1 MYRSHLG
8 TLPDE
13 NWQFNSD
20 METFL
25 HFFNMTVVFQSWD
38 FYRKTLM
45 EEAYK
50 MGWPVARHMFLV
62 FSNNSVAYTNPHV
75 RFQFMLGTELLVA
88 PVFKEGSSSVKVFLP
103 ANTTWIH
110 VWTNK
115 IYKGM
120 TKLSIH
126 HYSLTSKSSSP
137 GLLHLPFFEV
147 KKVLH
152 IVSIQ
157 SSNCKYWRKGVGNKT
172 IPPAYHH
179 SNK

>member
-20 METFL
+20 TETLL
-25 HFFNMTVVFQSWD
+25 HFFNMTVVFQSWA

-62 FSNNSVAYTNPHV
+62 FPNNSVAYTNPHI

-88 PVFKEGSSSVKVFLP
+88 PVFKEGSSSVPPL
-103 ANTTWIH
+103 
-110 VWTNK
+110 K
-115 IYKGM
+115 I
-120 TKLSIH
+120 
-126 HYSLTSKSSSP
+126 
-137 GLLHLPFFEV
+137 GL
-147 KKVLH
+147 
-152 IVSIQ
+152 
-157 SSNCKYWRKGVGNKT
+157 
-172 IPPAYHH
+172 A
-179 SNK
+179 

>member
-20 METFL
+20 TETFL
-25 HFFNMTVVFQSWD
+25 HFFNMTVVFQSWA

-62 FSNNSVAYTNPHV
+62 FPNNSVTYTNPHV

-88 PVFKEGSSSVKVFLP
+88 PVFKEGSSTVKVFLP
-103 ANTTWIH
+103 TNTTWIH

-120 TKLSIH
+120 TKLS
-126 HYSLTSKSSSP
+126 SLLTSNSSCTSSS
-137 GLLHLPFFEV
+137 LVFDV
-147 KKVLH
+147 KVLYKH
-152 IVSIQ
+152 TILGSTLEE
-157 SSNCKYWRKGVGNKT
+157 KGWEQDY
-172 IPPAYHH
+172 PANSY
-179 SNK
+179 

>member
-20 METFL
+20 TETFL
-25 HFFNMTVVFQSWD
+25 QFFNMTVVFQSWA

-120 TKLSIH
+120 TKTF
-126 HYSLTSKSSSP
+126 YP
-137 GLLHLPFFEV
+137 PFFTH
-147 KKVLH
+147 LTAH
-152 IVSIQ
+152 AFPALLSIVSIQ
-157 SSNCKYWRKGVGNKT
+157 SGKYWRKKVGNKT
-172 IPPAYHH
+172 IPLTVHVPAYHH
-179 SNK
+179 HSNK

>member
-20 METFL
+20 TETFL
-25 HFFNMTVVFQSWD
+25 HFFNMTVVFQSWA

-45 EEAYK
+45 KEAYK

-62 FSNNSVAYTNPHV
+62 FPNNSVAYTNPHV

-110 VWTNK
+110 LWTNK

-120 TKLSIH
+120 TKLSSH
-126 HYSLTSKSSSP
+126 HSSLTSKSSSSVFDVVV
-137 GLLHLPFFEV
+137 FF
-147 KKVLH
+147 LH
-152 IVSIQ
+152 IVSMQ
-157 SSNCKYWRKGVGNKT
+157 SSKYWRKGLVT
-172 IPPAYHH
+172 RLSH
-179 SNK
+179 